1 MVKMNKIYSKNLFY
15 FILFI
20 NIAILLITLS
30 NSYTDGYNLRQSQ
43 TAILAKNIFYDNFNI
58 FPTRLS
64 IFAPKKGDIIFEF
77 PFVHFLTAL
86 TYKFSPI
93 SEINGRLINLVFY
106 ILNGILFFKIQK
118 LIFKDN
124 LSSII
129 SILFIT
135 FLTQSGS

>member
-1 MVKMNKIYSKNLFY
+1 MVNMNKISSKNLFY

-64 IFAPKKGDIIFEF
+64 IFAPQKGDIILEF

-93 SEINGRLINLVFY
+93 SEILPLV
-106 ILNGILFFKIQK
+106 IPK
-118 LIFKDN
+118 LT
-124 LSSII
+124 LSSF
-129 SILFIT
+129 LFI
-135 FLTQSGS
+135 